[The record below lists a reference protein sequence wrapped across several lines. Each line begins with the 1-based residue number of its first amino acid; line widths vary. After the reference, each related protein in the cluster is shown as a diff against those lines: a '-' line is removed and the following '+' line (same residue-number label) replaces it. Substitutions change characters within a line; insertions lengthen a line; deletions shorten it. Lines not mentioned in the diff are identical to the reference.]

1 MIFSI
6 DAEKTFDKI
15 QHPFKIKKTLNKMG
29 VEGIDLNLIK
39 VIYDK
44 PTANTLDGKKVEGFS
59 SEIGNKIRMSALTIF
74 FFLSFVFCPF
84 RAAPVAYG
92 GSRARGLIGAV
103 AAGLHQSHNNA
114 RSKPRL

>member
-1 MIFSI
+1 
-6 DAEKTFDKI
+6 
-15 QHPFKIKKTLNKMG
+15 MG

-74 FFLSFVFCPF
+74 LFFVFCILSF
-84 RAAPVAYG
+84 
-92 GSRARGLIGAV
+92 
-103 AAGLHQSHNNA
+103 
-114 RSKPRL
+114 